1 MDLILRRLLRAGM
14 KRGMAGN
21 WSWFALA
28 GAAFVLRRTLNGK
41 GSKVSSFT
49 VSPGEQ
55 LLITVRDPRA
65 PVTLTAGEAADAAD
79 DS

>member
-14 KRGMAGN
+14 RRGIAGN

-28 GAAFVLRRTLNGK
+28 AAAFVLRRALNQPG
-41 GSKVSSFT
+41 GKVST
-49 VSPGEQ
+49 LKVLPGEQ

-65 PVTLTAGEAADAAD
+65 PMTVPAALVADAD